1 VVCDHDDTGLA
12 GAALRGP
19 GEVARVETERTVLV
33 VAAAGADNVDTLGTD
48 TGVRRLAT
56 CLEGS
61 LLPCTQLSEI
71 FPFPCAF
78 NRLRTRGVSSC
89 GTLPAV
95 LRQRADHRGNLPS
108 GPSSAPVAEGLL
120 YSIESRGGGGYD
132 VR

>member
-1 VVCDHDDTGLA
+1 VLVRTSSLLEGWSENQVSQASGRKSDTAKLTGDHNDTGLA

-33 VAAAGADNVDTLGTD
+33 VATAGADGVDALGTN

-61 LLPCTQLSEI
+61 LLPCTQLSEMVH
-71 FPFPCAF
+71 F
-78 NRLRTRGVSSC
+78 
-89 GTLPAV
+89 
-95 LRQRADHRGNLPS
+95 
-108 GPSSAPVAEGLL
+108 
-120 YSIESRGGGGYD
+120 Y